1 MELDER
7 NKKIW
12 EFESQFALIQTL
24 DITPFDLIS
33 HQLFLI
39 LWLVSASAESN
50 GKIITVLKSTEI

>member
-39 LWLVSASAESN
+39 L
-50 GKIITVLKSTEI
+50 